1 MVSFY
6 NSSDDMK
13 DLVKYFIIG
22 CKELFSNKVLIIS
35 LSIMNL
41 FLISGIIYKEINNKK
56 ELNKYEDLKSQ
67 ITEKMETKL
76 VIKRKYS

>member
-6 NSSDDMK
+6 
-13 DLVKYFIIG
+13 
-22 CKELFSNKVLIIS
+22 NKVLIIS

-56 ELNKYEDLKSQ
+56 ELNKYEDLKS
-67 ITEKMETKL
+67 
-76 VIKRKYS
+76 

>member
-1 MVSFY
+1 
-6 NSSDDMK
+6 
-13 DLVKYFIIG
+13 
-22 CKELFSNKVLIIS
+22 
-35 LSIMNL
+35 MNL
-41 FLISGIIYKEINNKK
+41 FLISGVVYKAVNNKK